1 MPYAQL
7 EDRAVLRLS
16 GSDAGTFLQNLV
28 TAETA
33 TLPKGVARPSALL
46 TPQGKILFDFLVS
59 KTEDGYRIECAAAI
73 RDALAKR
80 LTLYKLRAKVL
91 VEPADEPVFAL
102 WEAGETPSGAVRD
115 ERFGG
120 GPVYRLY
127 GEPTDAGEA
136 ADAATFRTLRLR
148 SGVAEAETDFPQ
160 ADMFPHDVLLDQ
172 NGGVSFKKGCY
183 VGQEVVS
190 RMQHRGTARRRLMLA
205 SGERH
210 LTEGANVTSGE
221 AKIGTL
227 LAASERFGIAVV
239 RTDKLASILKSGAA
253 LAIDGVPIELTI
265 PSWAGYSLPTSTAD
279 DVAGEA

>member
-1 MPYAQL
+1 MPFAQL

-28 TAETA
+28 TAEIEA
-33 TLPKGVARPSALL
+33 MPDGVARPSALL

-59 KTEDGYRIECAAAI
+59 KTEDGYRIECAAAV
-73 RDALAKR
+73 RDALTKR
-80 LTLYKLRAKVL
+80 LTLYKLRAKVA
-91 VEPADEPVFAL
+91 VEAADELVFAV
-102 WEAGETPSGAVRD
+102 WNADETPNGAVRD

-120 GPVYRLY
+120 AEVYRVY
-127 GEPTDAGEA
+127 DAVQAGMEPIESGA
-136 ADAATFRTLRLR
+136 FRELRLR

-190 RMQHRGTARRRLMLA
+190 RTQHRGTARRRLMLA

-227 LAASERFGIAVV
+227 LAASERFGIAIV
-239 RTDKLASILKSGAA
+239 RTDKLASGLTSGAP
-253 LAIDGVPIELTI
+253 LAIDGVPVELTI
-265 PSWAGYSLPTSTAD
+265 PSWAGYALPIEAET
-279 DVAGEA
+279 GEA